1 MKTIAV
7 ANQKGGVGKTTTSVN
22 LAAALAALGQRILL
36 VDLDPQGN
44 ATSALL
50 ASPASIN
57 DVGAEVTERRSL
69 YHAIV
74 GDTPATELILATR
87 FKNLSTIPATLEMAG
102 AEAEVARLDDHNK
115 QIRKA
120 LGAIREQNQFD
131 YAILDCPPSLGVLM
145 TNALVAA
152 DELLV
157 PIQCEY
163 YALEGLG
170 LLMQVMNLLRE
181 GGDNPDLTIAGL
193 VLTMYDSRTNLNQAV
208 QKDVRDHFQ
217 EVVFDAVIPRSV
229 RFGEAPSFGRTIFE
243 HDPAGQ
249 GAAAYSALAS
259 EFLKRQLANMRFIP
273 PSVSG

>member
-22 LAAALAALGQRILL
+22 LAAALASHGQRILL

-44 ATSALL
+44 ATSAVL
-50 ASPASIN
+50 
-57 DVGAEVTERRSL
+57 GAEVEERRSL

-74 GDTPATELILATR
+74 GEVPATELIIPTR

-120 LGAIREQNQFD
+120 LATIRAENKFD

-170 LLMQVMNLLRE
+170 LLMQVMNLLRN
-181 GGDNPDLTIAGL
+181 GGDNPGLTISGL
-193 VLTMYDSRTNLNQAV
+193 VLTMFDSRTNLNQAV
-208 QKDVRDHFQ
+208 VKDVRDHFQ
-217 EVVFDAVIPRSV
+217 EVVFDTVIPRSV

-243 HDPAGQ
+243 HDPAGA
-249 GAAAYSALAS
+249 GALSYAALAE
-259 EFLKRQLANMRFIP
+259 EFLKRQKANMRFVP
-273 PSVSG
+273 PPVGG

>member
-22 LAAALAALGQRILL
+22 LAHSLATLGKRVLL
-36 VDLDPQGN
+36 VDLDPQAN

-50 ASPASIN
+50 EA
-57 DVGAEVTERRSL
+57 DEGEERMSL

-74 GDTPATELILATR
+74 GDTPAPALVRNTR
-87 FKNLSTIPATLEMAG
+87 FENLFCIPASLEMAG
-102 AEAEVARLDDHNK
+102 AEAEVARLEEHNR

-120 LGAIREQNQFD
+120 LASIRNENHFD
-131 YAILDCPPSLGVLM
+131 IAILDCPPSLGVLM

-181 GGDNPDLTIAGL
+181 GGDNPDLTINGL
-193 VLTMYDSRTNLNQAV
+193 VLTMFDSRTNLNQAV
-208 QKDVRDHFQ
+208 VKDVRDHFQ
-217 EVVFDAVIPRSV
+217 EVVFETVIPRSV

-243 HDPAGQ
+243 HDPSGA
-249 GAAAYSALAS
+249 GAAAYRALGE
-259 EFLKRQLANMRFIP
+259 EFLRRQEANIRFVP
-273 PSVSG
+273 PSVEG

>member
-7 ANQKGGVGKTTTSVN
+7 ANQKGGVGKTTTTVN
-22 LAAALAALGQRILL
+22 LAAGLAAAGQRILL
-36 VDLDPQGN
+36 IDLDPQGN
-44 ATSALL
+44 ATSAML
-50 ASPASIN
+50 PA
-57 DVGAEVTERRSL
+57 DDQERRSL

-74 GDTPATELILATR
+74 GDTPATELVRPTR
-87 FKNLSTIPATLEMAG
+87 FPNLSTIPATLEMAG

-115 QIRKA
+115 QIRRA
-120 LGAIREQNQFD
+120 LGAIREQNHFD
-131 YAILDCPPSLGVLM
+131 YALLDCPPSLGVLM

-170 LLMQVMNLLRE
+170 LLMQVMNLLRD

-208 QKDVRDHFQ
+208 VADVREHFQ
-217 EVVFDAVIPRSV
+217 EVVFDTLIPRSV

-243 HDPAGQ
+243 HDAAGA
-249 GAAAYSALAS
+249 GALAYLALAE
-259 EFLKRQLANMRFIP
+259 EFLKRQRANIRFIP
-273 PSVSG
+273 PPVAG

>member
-22 LAAALAALGQRILL
+22 LAAGLAAAGQRILL
-36 VDLDPQGN
+36 IDLDPQAN
-44 ATSALL
+44 ATSAVMAGDD
-50 ASPASIN
+50 AS
-57 DVGAEVTERRSL
+57 ERRSL

-74 GDTPATELILATR
+74 GDVPAPDLICATR
-87 FKNLSTIPATLEMAG
+87 FANLSTIPANLEMAG
-102 AEAEVARLDDHNK
+102 AEAEVARLDEHNK

-120 LGAIREQNQFD
+120 LGTVRSENRFD
-131 YAILDCPPSLGVLM
+131 YAVLDCPPSLGVLM

-170 LLMQVMNLLRE
+170 LLMQVMNLLRD

-193 VLTMYDSRTNLNQAV
+193 VLTMFDSRTNLNQAV
-208 QKDVRDHFQ
+208 VKDVREHFQ
-217 EVVFDAVIPRSV
+217 EVVFDTVIPRSV

-243 HDPAGQ
+243 HDPAGA
-249 GAAAYSALAS
+249 GALAYLALAD
-259 EFLKRQLANMRFIP
+259 EFLARQKAGMRFIP
-273 PSVSG
+273 PPVAG

>member
-1 MKTIAV
+1 MKTLAV

-22 LAAALAALGQRILL
+22 LAAALAAAGQRTLL

-44 ATSALL
+44 ATSAVL
-50 ASPASIN
+50 ATDDPA
-57 DVGAEVTERRSL
+57 ERRSL

-74 GDTPATELILATR
+74 GDTPATALIRPTR
-87 FKNLSTIPATLEMAG
+87 FERLSAIPANLEMAG

-115 QIRKA
+115 QIRRA
-120 LGAIREQNQFD
+120 LGSIHEQNQFD

-152 DELLV
+152 DELLI

-170 LLMQVMNLLRE
+170 LLMQVMNLLRD

-193 VLTMYDSRTNLNQAV
+193 VLTMFDSRTNLNQAV
-208 QKDVRDHFQ
+208 VKDVRDHFQ
-217 EVVFDAVIPRSV
+217 TVVFDTVIPRSV

-243 HDPAGQ
+243 HDPTGAGSL
-249 GAAAYSALAS
+249 AYLALA
-259 EFLKRQLANMRFIP
+259 EELLKRQAAGIRFVP
-273 PSVSG
+273 PAAS

>member
-22 LAAALAALGQRILL
+22 LAAALAAAGQRILL

-44 ATSALL
+44 ATSAML
-50 ASPASIN
+50 AGDDA
-57 DVGAEVTERRSL
+57 ERRSL

-74 GDTPATELILATR
+74 GDVPAPELIRPTR
-87 FKNLSTIPATLEMAG
+87 FENLSTIPATLEMAG

-120 LGAIREQNQFD
+120 LATIREQNAFD
-131 YAILDCPPSLGVLM
+131 YALLDCPPSLGVLM

-152 DELLV
+152 DELLI

-170 LLMQVMNLLRE
+170 LLMQVMNLLRH

-193 VLTMYDSRTNLNQAV
+193 VLTMFDSRTNLNQAV
-208 QKDVRDHFQ
+208 VKDVREHFQ
-217 EVVFDAVIPRSV
+217 EVVFDTVIPRSI

-243 HDPAGQ
+243 HDAASAGAQ
-249 GAAAYSALAS
+249 AYQALGE
-259 EFLKRQLANMRFIP
+259 EFLKRQRANMRFIP
-273 PSVSG
+273 PSVGG

>member
-1 MKTIAV
+1 MKTVAV

-22 LAAALAALGQRILL
+22 LAASLASLGQRVLL

-44 ATSALL
+44 ATSAML
-50 ASPASIN
+50 
-57 DVGAEVTERRSL
+57 DAEQGERRSL

-74 GDTPATELILATR
+74 GEAAATELVLPTR
-87 FKNLSTIPATLEMAG
+87 FKNLSTIPAALEMAG

-120 LGAIREQNQFD
+120 LASIRAENQFD
-131 YAILDCPPSLGVLM
+131 FAILDCPPSLGVLM

-170 LLMQVMNLLRE
+170 LLMQVMNLLRN
-181 GGDNPDLTIAGL
+181 GGDNSDLTIAGL
-193 VLTMYDSRTNLNQAV
+193 VLTMFDSRTNLNQAV
-208 QKDVRDHFQ
+208 VKDVRDHFQ
-217 EVVFDAVIPRSV
+217 EVVFDTVIPRSV

-243 HDPAGQ
+243 HDPAGA
-249 GAAAYSALAS
+249 GALSYAALGE
-259 EFLKRQLANMRFIP
+259 EFLKRQKAGMKFVP
-273 PSVSG
+273 PAVQG

>member
-22 LAAALAALGQRILL
+22 LATALASLGQRILL

-44 ATSALL
+44 ATSAMLT
-50 ASPASIN
+50 ADDPA
-57 DVGAEVTERRSL
+57 ERRSL
-69 YHAIV
+69 YYAIV
-74 GDTPATELILATR
+74 GEVPAPQLVRPTR
-87 FKNLSTIPATLEMAG
+87 FENLSVIPATLEMAG

-120 LGAIREQNQFD
+120 LATIREENRFD

-170 LLMQVMNLLRE
+170 LLMQVTNLLRQ

-193 VLTMYDSRTNLNQAV
+193 VLTMFDSRTNLNQAV
-208 QKDVRDHFQ
+208 VKDVREHFQ
-217 EVVFDAVIPRSV
+217 EVVFDTVIPRSV

-243 HDPAGQ
+243 HDPVGAG
-249 GAAAYSALAS
+249 ALSYAALAE
-259 EFLKRQLANMRFIP
+259 EFLKRQQANMRFIP
-273 PSVSG
+273 PAPAE

>member
-22 LAAALAALGQRILL
+22 LAHALAQLGKRILL

-50 ASPASIN
+50 P
-57 DVGAEVTERRSL
+57 VAENETDERRSL
-69 YHAIV
+69 YHAII
-74 GDTPATELILATR
+74 GETPATALVRSTR
-87 FKNLSTIPATLEMAG
+87 FENLSAIPATLEMAG
-102 AEAEVARLDDHNK
+102 AEAEVARLEDHNK

-120 LGAIREQNQFD
+120 LGTIRAENRFD

-170 LLMQVMNLLRE
+170 LLMQVMNLLRD
-181 GGDNPDLTIAGL
+181 GGDNPDLTISGL
-193 VLTMYDSRTNLNQAV
+193 LLTMLDARTNLNQAV
-208 QKDVRDHFQ
+208 VKDVREHF
-217 EVVFDAVIPRSV
+217 EDVVFTVAIPRSV

-243 HDPAGQ
+243 HDPSGAG
-249 GAAAYSALAS
+249 ATAYRALAE
-259 EFLKRQLANMRFIP
+259 EFLKRQEANIRFIP
-273 PSVSG
+273 PPVAG

>member
-22 LAAALAALGQRILL
+22 LAAALAAAGQRVLL

-44 ATSALL
+44 ATSAVLS
-50 ASPASIN
+50 ADDPA
-57 DVGAEVTERRSL
+57 ERRSL

-74 GDTPATELILATR
+74 GEVPAAELVRPTR
-87 FKNLSTIPATLEMAG
+87 FERLSTIPATLEMAG
-102 AEAEVARLDDHNK
+102 AEAEVARLDEHNK
-115 QIRKA
+115 QIRRTLA
-120 LGAIREQNQFD
+120 PFRDAGQFD
-131 YAILDCPPSLGVLM
+131 YVLLDCPPSLGVLM

-170 LLMQVMNLLRE
+170 LLMQVMNLLRD
-181 GGDNPDLTIAGL
+181 GGDNPDLLLAGL
-193 VLTMYDSRTNLNQAV
+193 VLTMFDSRTNLNQAV
-208 QKDVRDHFQ
+208 VKDVRDHFQ
-217 EVVFDAVIPRSV
+217 EVVFDTVIPRSV

-243 HDPAGQ
+243 HDPTGAG
-249 GAAAYSALAS
+249 ALAYLALGE
-259 EFLKRQLANMRFIP
+259 EFLKRQAAGLRFAP
-273 PSVSG
+273 PAA

>member
-22 LAAALAALGQRILL
+22 LAAALAKNGARTLL

-44 ATSALL
+44 ATSAML
-50 ASPASIN
+50 AADAP
-57 DVGAEVTERRSL
+57 GERRSL
-69 YHAIV
+69 YHSIV
-74 GDTPATELILATR
+74 GDVPASELVHPTR
-87 FKNLSTIPATLEMAG
+87 FEHLSTIPATLEMAG

-115 QIRKA
+115 QIRRA
-120 LGAIREQNQFD
+120 LGVIRDQDKFD
-131 YAILDCPPSLGVLM
+131 FAILDCPPSLGVLM

-170 LLMQVMNLLRE
+170 LLMQVMNLLRD
-181 GGDNPDLTIAGL
+181 GGDNPDLMIAGL

-208 QKDVRDHFQ
+208 VNDVREHFQ
-217 EVVFDAVIPRSV
+217 EVVFDTIIPRSV

-243 HDPAGQ
+243 HDPAGN
-249 GAAAYSALAS
+249 GSMAYLALAE
-259 EFLKRQLANMRFIP
+259 EFLKRQRANIRFIP
-273 PSVSG
+273 PPVAG

>member
-22 LAAALAALGQRILL
+22 LAAALAAAGQRILL

-44 ATSALL
+44 ATSALSTGQET
-50 ASPASIN
+50 AP
-57 DVGAEVTERRSL
+57 RRSL

-74 GDTPATELILATR
+74 GDVPAPELIHVTR
-87 FKNLSTIPATLEMAG
+87 FPNLSTIPATLEMAG

-115 QIRKA
+115 QIRRA
-120 LGAIREQNQFD
+120 LAAVREEDKFD
-131 YAILDCPPSLGVLM
+131 FAILDCPPSLGVLM

-170 LLMQVMNLLRE
+170 LLMRVMNLLRD

-193 VLTMYDSRTNLNQAV
+193 VLTMHDSRTNLNQAV
-208 QKDVRDHFQ
+208 VNDVREHFQ
-217 EVVFDAVIPRSV
+217 EVVFDSVIPRSI

-243 HDPAGQ
+243 HDPAGP
-249 GAAAYSALAS
+249 GAAAYLALGQ
-259 EFLKRQLANMRFIP
+259 EFLERQKANIRFIP
-273 PSVSG
+273 PPVTE

>member
-22 LAAALAALGQRILL
+22 LAASLASLGQRTLL

-44 ATSALL
+44 ASSAMLT
-50 ASPASIN
+50 
-57 DVGAEVTERRSL
+57 AEVGDRRSL

-74 GDTPATELILATR
+74 GDTPSRELVLPTR

-120 LGAIREQNQFD
+120 LHTIREENAFD
-131 YAILDCPPSLGVLM
+131 FAILDCPPSLGVLM

-170 LLMQVMNLLRE
+170 LLMQVMNLLRD
-181 GGDNPDLTIAGL
+181 GGDNADLTISGL
-193 VLTMYDSRTNLNQAV
+193 VLTMFDSRTNLNQAV
-208 QKDVRDHFQ
+208 VKDVRDHFQ
-217 EVVFDAVIPRSV
+217 EVVFDTVIPRSV

-243 HDPAGQ
+243 HDPMGAGALSY
-249 GAAAYSALAS
+249 AALGE
-259 EFLKRQLANMRFIP
+259 EFLKRQQAGIRFVP
-273 PSVSG
+273 PPVA

>member
-22 LAAALAALGQRILL
+22 LAAALASLGQRILL

-44 ATSALL
+44 ASSAML
-50 ASPASIN
+50 AA
-57 DVGAEVTERRSL
+57 DVTERRSL

-74 GDTPATELILATR
+74 GDVPATSLVLPTR
-87 FKNLSTIPATLEMAG
+87 FNNLSTIPATLEMAG

-120 LGAIREQNQFD
+120 LGTIRAESRFD

-145 TNALVAA
+145 TNALVAT
-152 DELLV
+152 DELLI

-170 LLMQVMNLLRE
+170 LLMQVMNLLRN
-181 GGDNPDLTIAGL
+181 GGDNPDLTITGL

-208 QKDVRDHFQ
+208 VKDVRDHFQ
-217 EVVFDAVIPRSV
+217 EVVFDTIIPRSV

-243 HDPAGQ
+243 HDPAGA
-249 GAAAYSALAS
+249 GALSYAALGE
-259 EFLKRQLANMRFIP
+259 EFLKRQKAGMKFVP
-273 PSVSG
+273 PGMAG

>member
-22 LAAALAALGQRILL
+22 LAAALAAAGQRILL

-44 ATSALL
+44 TTSAML
-50 ASPASIN
+50 AGDEA
-57 DVGAEVTERRSL
+57 ERRSL

-74 GDTPATELILATR
+74 GDTPAPELILPTR
-87 FKNLSTIPATLEMAG
+87 FENLSTIPATLEMAG

-120 LGAIREQNQFD
+120 LATIRAGSQFD

-152 DELLV
+152 DELLI

-170 LLMQVMNLLRE
+170 LLMQVMNLLRN

-193 VLTMYDSRTNLNQAV
+193 VLTMFDSRTNLNQAV
-208 QKDVRDHFQ
+208 VKDVREHFQ
-217 EVVFDAVIPRSV
+217 EVVFDTVIPRSI

-243 HDPAGQ
+243 HDAMGS
-249 GAAAYSALAS
+249 GALAYLALGE
-259 EFLKRQLANMRFIP
+259 EFLKRQKANMRFIP
-273 PSVSG
+273 PPVAG

>member
-22 LAAALAALGQRILL
+22 LAAGLAAAGQRILL

-44 ATSALL
+44 ATSAMLTGEET
-50 ASPASIN
+50 A
-57 DVGAEVTERRSL
+57 ERRSL
-69 YHAIV
+69 YHTIV
-74 GDTPATELILATR
+74 GDVPAPELVHATR
-87 FKNLSTIPATLEMAG
+87 FENLSTIPATLEMAG

-120 LGAIREQNQFD
+120 LAAIRDENKFD

-170 LLMQVMNLLRE
+170 LLMQVMNLLRN
-181 GGDNPDLTIAGL
+181 GGDNPDLTISGL
-193 VLTMYDSRTNLNQAV
+193 VLTMFDSRTNLNQAV
-208 QKDVRDHFQ
+208 VRDVREHFQ
-217 EVVFDAVIPRSV
+217 EVVFDTVIPRSI

-243 HDPAGQ
+243 HDPAGG
-249 GAAAYSALAS
+249 GAQAYTALAE
-259 EFLKRQLANMRFIP
+259 EFVKRQQANIRFIP
-273 PSVSG
+273 PSVAG

>member
-36 VDLDPQGN
+36 VDIDPQGN
-44 ATSALL
+44 ATSAIL
-50 ASPASIN
+50 S
-57 DVGAEVTERRSL
+57 AEVTERRSL

-74 GDTPATELILATR
+74 GDTSATELVLPTR

-115 QIRKA
+115 QIRRA
-120 LGAIREQNQFD
+120 LGTIREENKFD

-208 QKDVRDHFQ
+208 LKDVRDHFQ
-217 EVVFDAVIPRSV
+217 EVVFDAIIPRSV

-259 EFLKRQLANMRFIP
+259 EFLKRQQANIRFIP
-273 PSVSG
+273 PSVAS

>member
-1 MKTIAV
+1 MKTIAI

-22 LAAALAALGQRILL
+22 LAHALSQFGQRILL

-44 ATSALL
+44 ATSAMLDSED
-50 ASPASIN
+50 A
-57 DVGAEVTERRSL
+57 DRRSL

-74 GDTPATELILATR
+74 GDTAAIDLVRRTR
-87 FKNLSTIPATLEMAG
+87 FENLSTIPATLEMAG

-115 QIRKA
+115 QIRRA
-120 LGAIREQNQFD
+120 LATIRSASTFD

-170 LLMQVMNLLRE
+170 LLMQVMNLLRD

-193 VLTMYDSRTNLNQAV
+193 VLTMLDSRTNLNQAV
-208 QKDVRDHFQ
+208 VKDVRDHFQ
-217 EVVFDAVIPRSV
+217 DVVFDTVIPRSV

-243 HDPAGQ
+243 HDPAGS
-249 GAAAYSALAS
+249 GAGAYRALAE
-259 EFLKRQLANMRFIP
+259 EFLKRQQANIRFIP
-273 PSVSG
+273 PPVQHG

>member
-22 LAAALAALGQRILL
+22 LAAALASLGQRVLL

-44 ATSALL
+44 ATSAMLG
-50 ASPASIN
+50 ADDPA
-57 DVGAEVTERRSL
+57 ERRSL

-74 GDTPATELILATR
+74 GEVPAPQLVCPTR
-87 FKNLSTIPATLEMAG
+87 FENLSTIPANLEMAG

-120 LGAIREQNQFD
+120 LAAIREENRFD

-170 LLMQVMNLLRE
+170 LLMQVTNLLRQ

-193 VLTMYDSRTNLNQAV
+193 VLTMFDSRTNLNQAV
-208 QKDVRDHFQ
+208 VKDVREHFQ
-217 EVVFDAVIPRSV
+217 EVVFDTVIPRSV

-243 HDPAGQ
+243 HDP
-249 GAAAYSALAS
+249 SAPA
-259 EFLKRQLANMRFIP
+259 R
-273 PSVSG
+273 

>member
-22 LAAALAALGQRILL
+22 LAAALASLDQRILL

-44 ATSALL
+44 ATSAMLD
-50 ASPASIN
+50 SS
-57 DVGAEVTERRSL
+57 VTERRSL
-69 YHAIV
+69 YHALV
-74 GDTPATELILATR
+74 GDTPATELIIPTR
-87 FKNLSTIPATLEMAG
+87 FRNLSTIPATLEMAG

-115 QIRKA
+115 QIRRA
-120 LGAIREQNQFD
+120 LASIRDENKFD

-152 DELLV
+152 DELLI

-170 LLMQVMNLLRE
+170 LLMQVMNLLRN
-181 GGDNPDLTIAGL
+181 GGDNPDLTISGL
-193 VLTMYDSRTNLNQAV
+193 VLTMFDSRTNLNQAV
-208 QKDVRDHFQ
+208 LKDVRDHFQ
-217 EVVFDAVIPRSV
+217 EVVFDTVIPRSI

-243 HDPAGQ
+243 HDPAGA
-249 GAAAYSALAS
+249 GTLSYAALGE
-259 EFLKRQLANMRFIP
+259 EFLKRQKAGMKFVP
-273 PSVSG
+273 PSIS